1 MNLIERSEII
11 EWAAANANQ
20 TESDAI
26 HTWRLAQGAA
36 NSNLSDWPD
45 LSELFVRL
53 EPLCARKLTTFGEV
67 AAEEDAV
74 LQYFLKTPAV
84 KEIAAGNILLVL
96 GRKGSGKTALVRH
109 FTEGNGSKN
118 SRALTLGQ
126 YPWKTHEQK
135 ADSSVNEVDAY
146 MESWRYLIATQ
157 VASIL
162 LANENIDL
170 TTPEAVSL
178 LEFFAV
184 NYGGSSPDLGDI
196 LRPTMLKLS
205 KASFE
210 PQVMGNKLGSLML
223 ERSNPQV
230 GRELKALTDAI
241 FLSIQ
246 ILGKQTG
253 VKQIFLHFDELDRGL
268 VFLDDARKNLLIGL
282 VVAAREVA
290 KNCADSGLKCIP
302 VVYLRTDLW
311 DELKFSDKNKITQ
324 GKKTLSL
331 EWDSQSLADLI
342 NERIKAAVGKGGNWG
357 TISSPSLMRG
367 SQNKWSHILARSFLR
382 PRDVI
387 SFLNAAL
394 EVAVTR
400 KVRDDVPLIIENSD
414 IVGARE
420 KYSSYLKKELE
431 DEIGPH
437 WSHWTDALKAFSS
450 LATITFKLELFRTQY
465 DKTKSAKNSLTAD
478 EALEKLYEFSVIG
491 FERRSG
497 YGGTSWI
504 FQYTNPDAGWD
515 RGATSFKVHTGL
527 KEVAKLR
534 EERSSGSSTDE
545 LSS

>member
-1 MNLIERSEII
+1 MNQVERSEII
-11 EWAAANANQ
+11 EWATANANQ
-20 TESDAI
+20 TEEDAI
-26 HTWRLAQGAA
+26 LAWRLGQGMA
-36 NSNLSDWPD
+36 NAS
-45 LSELFVRL
+45 LSEWPLLPEMFNRL

-84 KEIAAGNILLVL
+84 KEISDGKILLVL

-109 FTEGNGSKN
+109 FTEGAGSKN

-135 ADSSVNEVDAY
+135 ADSTVNEVDAY

-157 VASIL
+157 IASIV
-162 LANENIDL
+162 LASPNIDL
-170 TTPEAVSL
+170 TTPEAESL

-184 NYGGSSPDLGDI
+184 NYGSSSPELGDI

-210 PQVMGNKLGSLML
+210 PQVMGNKLGSVTL

-230 GRELKALTDAI
+230 GRELKALTDAL
-241 FLSIQ
+241 LSSVEIIGQ
-246 ILGKQTG
+246 QNGI
-253 VKQIFLHFDELDRGL
+253 KQIFLHFDELDRGL

-282 VVAAREVA
+282 VIAAREVA
-290 KNCADSGLKCIP
+290 KKCNGNQLKCIP

-331 EWDSQSLADLI
+331 EWAPQSLADLI
-342 NERIKAAVGKGGNWG
+342 NERIKAAVGRDGNWG
-357 TISSPSLMRG
+357 TISSPSLLRG
-367 SQNKWSHILARSFLR
+367 SQNKWSHIIARTFLR

-387 SFLNAAL
+387 SFLNASL
-394 EVAVTR
+394 DVAVTR
-400 KVRDDVPLIIENSD
+400 KVKDDFPLIIENSD

-450 LATITFKLELFRTQY
+450 IATVTFKLDLFRAEY
-465 DKTKSAKNSLTAD
+465 DKRKSAKNSLTAD

-504 FQYTNPDAGWD
+504 FQYTHPDAGWD
-515 RGATSFKVHTGL
+515 REATSFKVHTGL

-534 EERSSGSSTDE
+534 EERTSGSSNEEVT
-545 LSS
+545 S